1 MFIFGGYMS
10 VPPPNAAGKTNA
22 SHAVRWDPRAPCQS
36 ALAPFFFEEKSMFCL
51 FRKWHAIA
59 VLSMSLLACQQS
71 PHPGLL
77 QEGGCPPKQS
87 PYLKQAPS
95 IDGRITY
102 CDQGDASTGEIRTTA
117 YPAGTRRV
125 TVMMAGY
132 PDTEGVRILAVATD
146 GSFTSTLKADKI
158 GESWKSVT
166 FQLPEAAQTHAFYLQ
181 LVDDATGPF
190 GWAGMG
196 FDRAGLST
204 TLPAHA
210 LPMALAIL
218 TAHLWIILAGLLLP
232 RTWTIPARAL
242 CAVLALGAA
251 SGCVIASYIASPTLG
266 GIIAYGLAALPLLAL
281 PLRLRRGPAP
291 IAEAAALHHIFFP
304 SFLLTLLILWIG
316 LYPFSWDGQ
325 DWQVAANRWRNLP
338 MDSWLPLTFAEMV
351 SAGRLDV
358 PMIGDWLSSDRPP
371 LQSGLYLLFFHSWLP
386 GGGLIYQALSTWAQ
400 ALVLVPLLV
409 LVGTLPLRSQRAAI
423 VFALALSPL
432 VLLNGL
438 FVWPKLF
445 AATFCAIFH
454 IALFGP
460 ASIAR
465 PARWSMAGLAAAMA
479 MLSHGGALFA
489 LVGSTAALLLLK
501 RKQALWV
508 LVKTGILAVSAYL
521 PWVGYQRL
529 IDPPGDRL
537 LKWHFAGQ
545 VPVTQDSFLHVL
557 RAAYADLGFGQ
568 WLAGRAYNLNSLMHG
583 SFGFFGD
590 ALALFRSYSPAAI
603 TTVVDNSFFYG
614 AYSLWFASPLWLL
627 PCIAYALAKHRN
639 LRLVRFPSDLAL
651 ATAFSFLL
659 WILVIYEPGQ
669 TIIHQGAYFSFLM
682 SMLVVLIMLA
692 QCLPPALYA
701 VVALNVA
708 VAALAYAFDRP
719 FDGAS
724 SAIYIGATLAL
735 TGGLLASCSLASAE
749 DG

>member
-1 MFIFGGYMS
+1 MLRTLCDGI
-10 VPPPNAAGKTNA
+10 
-22 SHAVRWDPRAPCQS
+22 RAPLAR
-36 ALAPFFFEEKSMFCL
+36 ALAPFFFEEKSMFRL

-59 VLSMSLLACQQS
+59 VLSMLLLACQQS
-71 PHPGLL
+71 PRPGLL

-87 PYLKQAPS
+87 PYLKQTPS

-146 GSFTSTLKADKI
+146 GSFTSTLKADKV
-158 GESWKSVT
+158 GESWKPVT
-166 FQLPEAAQTHAFYLQ
+166 FQLPEAAQAHAFYLR
-181 LVDDATGPF
+181 LVDDATGTF
-190 GWAGMG
+190 GWAGLG

-218 TAHLWIILAGLLLP
+218 AAHLWLILAGWLLP
-232 RTWTIPARAL
+232 RTWTVPARAL
-242 CAVLALGAA
+242 CAVLALGTA
-251 SGCVIASYIASPTLG
+251 SGCVIAGYIASPALG
-266 GIIAYGLAALPLLAL
+266 GIIAYGTAALPLLAL
-281 PLRLRRGPAP
+281 PLRLRQGPAP
-291 IAEAAALHHIFFP
+291 VAEATALHHLFFP
-304 SFLLTLLILWIG
+304 SFLLALLILWIG

-325 DWQVAANRWRNLP
+325 DWQIAANRWRNLP

-386 GGGLIYQALSTWAQ
+386 HGGLIYQALSTWAQ

-409 LVGTLPLRSQRAAI
+409 LAGTLPRRSQRAAI

-465 PARWSMAGLAAAMA
+465 PARWSMAGLAAALA

-489 LVGSTAALLLLK
+489 LVGSTAAFLLLK
-501 RKQALWV
+501 RWQALPV
-508 LVKTGILAVSAYL
+508 LIKTGILAVAAYL
-521 PWVGYQRL
+521 PWVVYQRL

-537 LKWHFAGQ
+537 LKWHFAGH

-568 WLAGRAYNLNSLMHG
+568 WLAGRASNLNSLMHG

-590 ALALFRSYSPAAI
+590 AAALFWNRSPAAI
-603 TTVVDNSFFYG
+603 ATVVENSFFYG
-614 AYSLWFASPLWLL
+614 AYSMWFASPLWLL
-627 PCIAYALAKHRN
+627 PCVVYAFAKRRN
-639 LRLVRFPSDLAL
+639 LRPVRFPSDLAL
-651 ATAFSFLL
+651 AAALSFLF

-669 TIIHQGAYFSFLM
+669 TVIHQGAYFSFLM
-682 SMLVVLIMLA
+682 SMLVILLLLA
-692 QCLPPALYA
+692 QCFPPALYA

-719 FDGAS
+719 FEGVS
-724 SAIYIGATLAL
+724 SAIHLGATLAL
-735 TGGLLASCSLASAE
+735 TGGLLAACGRASPE
-749 DG
+749 TMDEGRRRY